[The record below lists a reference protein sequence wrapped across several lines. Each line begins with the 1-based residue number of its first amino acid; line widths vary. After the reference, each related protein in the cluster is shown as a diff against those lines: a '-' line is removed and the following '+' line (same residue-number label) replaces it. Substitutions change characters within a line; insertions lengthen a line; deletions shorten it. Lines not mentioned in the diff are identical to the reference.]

1 MGKPTGF
8 MDYKRQ
14 ELALRPPQERIKDWE
29 EIKTSSLPH
38 KEELQKQAA
47 RCMDCSIPFCHS
59 GVMLGKALSG
69 CPLHNL
75 MPEFNDFVYQGL
87 DHFAYARLNK
97 TNNFPEFTSHV
108 CPAPC
113 EGACSAS
120 LAGSAVSIRN
130 LEQYII
136 ETAFAEPEKF
146 FTEEDFLKIKSIAFK
161 NGYALMSYTNI
172 LGVLIRDKYFEQKG
186 INVEDVDKHDPHNVN
201 V

>member
-47 RCMDCSIPFCHS
+47 RCMDCGIPFCHS

-113 EGACSAS
+113 EGACSAPAWQAVQSVSAILNNIS
-120 LAGSAVSIRN
+120 LKQHLQKAMSNPTSRLTAADKKLPLSAAARPAWPVLTSLTR
-130 LEQYII
+130 QA
-136 ETAFAEPEKF
+136 TALPF
-146 FTEEDFLKIKSIAFK
+146 
-161 NGYALMSYTNI
+161 M
-172 LGVLIRDKYFEQKG
+172 
-186 INVEDVDKHDPHNVN
+186 NVPTAPVGF
-201 V
+201 

>member
-47 RCMDCSIPFCHS
+47 RCMDCGIPFCHS

-130 LEQYII
+130 LENNISLKQHLQKAMSNPTSRL
-136 ETAFAEPEKF
+136 TAADKKLPLSAAARPAWPVL
-146 FTEEDFLKIKSIAFK
+146 TSLTRQAT
-161 NGYALMSYTNI
+161 ALPFM
-172 LGVLIRDKYFEQKG
+172 
-186 INVEDVDKHDPHNVN
+186 NVPTAPVGF
-201 V
+201 

>member
-1 MGKPTGF
+1 

-136 ETAFAEPEKF
+136 ETAAAKKLPLSAAARPAWPVL
-146 FTEEDFLKIKSIAFK
+146 TSLTRQAT
-161 NGYALMSYTNI
+161 ALPFM
-172 LGVLIRDKYFEQKG
+172 
-186 INVEDVDKHDPHNVN
+186 NVPTAPAGF
-201 V
+201 

>member
-47 RCMDCSIPFCHS
+47 RCMDCGIPFCHS

-120 LAGSAVSIRN
+120 LAVQSVSAILNNISLKQHLQKAMSNPTSR
-130 LEQYII
+130 L
-136 ETAFAEPEKF
+136 TAA
-146 FTEEDFLKIKSIAFK
+146 
-161 NGYALMSYTNI
+161 
-172 LGVLIRDKYFEQKG
+172 DKKLPLSAAARPAWPVPTSLTRQATASPSM
-186 INVEDVDKHDPHNVN
+186 NVPTAPGGF
-201 V
+201 

>member
-108 CPAPC
+108 CPAPVK
-113 EGACSAS
+113 EPAVPAWQAVRSVSAILNNIS
-120 LAGSAVSIRN
+120 LKQHLQKAMSNPTSRLTAAAKKLPLSAAARPAWPVLTSLTRQATALPFMNVPTAPAG
-130 LEQYII
+130 
-136 ETAFAEPEKF
+136 F
-146 FTEEDFLKIKSIAFK
+146 
-161 NGYALMSYTNI
+161 
-172 LGVLIRDKYFEQKG
+172 
-186 INVEDVDKHDPHNVN
+186 
-201 V
+201 

>member
-47 RCMDCSIPFCHS
+47 RCMDCGIPFCHS

-120 LAGSAVSIRN
+120 LASSAVSTSVILNNISSKQPLQKVTSNPTSRRSAAAKKLPSSAVVRPGWPVPTSSIRPA
-130 LEQYII
+130 
-136 ETAFAEPEKF
+136 TASPSTNGPTAPA
-146 FTEEDFLKIKSIAFK
+146 DF
-161 NGYALMSYTNI
+161 
-172 LGVLIRDKYFEQKG
+172 
-186 INVEDVDKHDPHNVN
+186 
-201 V
+201 